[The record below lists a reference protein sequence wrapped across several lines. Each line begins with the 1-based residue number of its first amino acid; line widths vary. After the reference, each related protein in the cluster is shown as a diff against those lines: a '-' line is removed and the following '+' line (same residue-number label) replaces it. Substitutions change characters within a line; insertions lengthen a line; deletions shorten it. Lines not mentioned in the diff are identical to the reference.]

1 MEIVLNSLIV
11 ICLITTFAVL
21 MVGLFHSA
29 RSGDQKDN
37 KINTFMR
44 YRVAIQFVSLLILT
58 IALYYKT

>member
-1 MEIVLNSLIV
+1 MDLVLNSLIV
-11 ICLITTFAVL
+11 ICLVTTFAVL
-21 MVGLFHSA
+21 MLGLFHSA

-37 KINTFMR
+37 KINSFMR

>member
-1 MEIVLNSLIV
+1 MEKLLNSLIV
-11 ICLITTFAVL
+11 ICLVTTFAVL
-21 MVGLFHSA
+21 MLGLFHSA

-37 KINTFMR
+37 KINSFMR

>member
-44 YRVAIQFVSLLILT
+44 YRVAIQFVSL
-58 IALYYKT
+58 

>member
-1 MEIVLNSLIV
+1 MDIVLNSLIV
-11 ICLITTFAVL
+11 ICLVTTFAVL
-21 MVGLFHSA
+21 MLGLFHSA

-37 KINTFMR
+37 KINSFMR